1 MRFEPTTSRSP
12 GVTILKF
19 NLFQK
24 LSKRVNSSIGDVQS
38 TLDAKVSAVERLVES
53 RVDDVRVGATQ
64 NLASRISGL
73 DLTHLDV
80 VADLNGTFRNTL
92 DKLNLTHQQIVQTQ
106 SLTQNNLTERFVGS
120 FLSP

>member
-1 MRFEPTTSRSP
+1 M
-12 GVTILKF
+12 
-19 NLFQK
+19 
-24 LSKRVNSSIGDVQS
+24 NSSIADVQS
-38 TLDAKVSAVERLVES
+38 TLDAKVSAVEQLVES
-53 RVDDVRVGATQ
+53 RVADVRVEATQ
-64 NLASRISGL
+64 NLASKISGL

>member
-1 MRFEPTTSRSP
+1 M
-12 GVTILKF
+12 
-19 NLFQK
+19 
-24 LSKRVNSSIGDVQS
+24 NSSIDDVQS
-38 TLDAKVSAVERLVES
+38 TLDAKVSAVEQLVES
-53 RVDDVRVGATQ
+53 RVDDVRVEATQ
-64 NLASRISGL
+64 NLASKISGL

>member
-1 MRFEPTTSRSP
+1 M
-12 GVTILKF
+12 
-19 NLFQK
+19 
-24 LSKRVNSSIGDVQS
+24 NSSIADVQS
-38 TLDAKVSAVERLVES
+38 TLDAKVSAVEQLVES
-53 RVDDVRVGATQ
+53 RVDDVRSEATQ

-92 DKLNLTHQQIVQTQ
+92 DKLNLTHQLFVQTT
-106 SLTQNNLTERFVGS
+106 SLTQHNLTERFVGS